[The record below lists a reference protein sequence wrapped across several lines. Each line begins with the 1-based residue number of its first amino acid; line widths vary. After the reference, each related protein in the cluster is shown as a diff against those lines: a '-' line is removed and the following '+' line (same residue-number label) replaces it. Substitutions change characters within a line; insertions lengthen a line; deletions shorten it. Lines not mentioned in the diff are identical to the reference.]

1 MSQRILAATVK
12 TAVNTAALKQV
23 ASVIPGQI
31 RGSTTFSGRKAYA
44 VWSNRSTRYGS
55 VQHRDH
61 SFRINYPAMPDD
73 ALLTRTEADLI
84 AALTLHETGH
94 VIFTENNMDR
104 IRTVPGYLNLLT
116 LANGFEDG
124 RMEQAVIASGTA
136 KNAKQLFAR
145 LLAKLTADVGA
156 DWNPCNIA
164 NAPFALAVLCRDALG
179 NGNEWSSQ
187 LLARIPDPHRSLYAA
202 YYERCKTAPMGFDTQ
217 LWSMNIAY
225 DFLHDWREMR
235 RDQPPEQPPEQPQD
249 EQQDQPEQPEQQ
261 DDDDCLPPPPSED
274 DPEDGD
280 DGDSNDGDDGDQPD
294 DGDDDGQPGDDGD
307 DGDEPGDEPTDDDGD
322 QPGDDSDQPG
332 DPDDGKPFTDG
343 GDKGDLKSPEPS
355 LDDMFKRINKRTDS
369 DTAAIG
375 SFTPVRQRESIESLC
390 RKFGVP
396 Q

>member
-23 ASVIPGQI
+23 ASVIPGKI
-31 RGSTTFSGRKAYA
+31 SGSTTFSGRKAYV
-44 VWSNRSTRYGS
+44 VWSNRTNRFGRM
-55 VQHRDH
+55 QPRHQ

-164 NAPFALAVLCRDALG
+164 NAPFALAVLSRDALG

-187 LLARIPDPHRSLYAA
+187 LLSRIPDPHRSLYAA

-225 DFLHDWREMR
+225 DFLRDWRKMR
-235 RDQPPEQPPEQPQD
+235 RDQPPEQPPEP
-249 EQQDQPEQPEQQ
+249 PEQPKQDDQQSEQQ

-280 DGDSNDGDDGDQPD
+280 GQPD
-294 DGDDDGQPGDDGD
+294 DGDGDDQPGDDGQPD
-307 DGDEPGDEPTDDDGD
+307 DGDGGDQPGDADGDDGD
-322 QPGDDSDQPG
+322 QPGDDGQPDDESDS
-332 DPDDGKPFTDG
+332 DKDDGKPFTDG
-343 GDKGDLKSPEPS
+343 GDKGDPKSPEPS

-369 DTAAIG
+369 DAAVIG
-375 SFTPVRQRESIESLC
+375 SFTPVRQRESLESLC

-396 Q
+396 R